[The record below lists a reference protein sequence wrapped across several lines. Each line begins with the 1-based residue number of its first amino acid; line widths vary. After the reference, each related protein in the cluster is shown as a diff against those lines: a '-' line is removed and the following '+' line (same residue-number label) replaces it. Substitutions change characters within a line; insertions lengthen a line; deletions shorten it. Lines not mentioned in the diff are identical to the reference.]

1 MLQLA
6 IGSLALQ
13 VPASTVTKGSPLV
26 AGTTGLVVPTA
37 QFAKPEA
44 CAMDGGRITGTA
56 VRMDQYNGMVVPVEG
71 KPTGLPGRASLG
83 DSAKLDPAGS
93 APGVPALWWPHHG
106 HRPPHGPVQWPRLHD
121 DGGDGGP
128 SGPDGEPRRQNRI
141 APDALRAEACQLS
154 GGRITGTVR
163 RMDQYNGLDCTT
175 TEVTEGLA
183 GPMAS
188 LGDSIDVDAA
198 ALRPEACQLSGGESR
213 ITGTVRRM
221 DQYNGL
227 DCTTTEATEGLP
239 GPMASLGDK
248 AKFAPDALRAEACQ
262 LGGGRPSGWVVRM
275 DPYNGM
281 DMTTDAFP
289 RE

>member
-71 KPTGLPGRASLG
+71 KPTGLPGPMASLG
-83 DSAKLDPAGS
+83 DSAKFDPA
-93 APGVPALWWPHHG
+93 
-106 HRPPHGPVQWPRLHD
+106 
-121 DGGDGGP
+121 
-128 SGPDGEPRRQNRI
+128 E
-141 APDALRAEACQLS
+141 LRAEACQL
-154 GGRITGTVR
+154 GGG
-163 RMDQYNGLDCTT
+163 
-175 TEVTEGLA
+175 
-183 GPMAS
+183 
-188 LGDSIDVDAA
+188 
-198 ALRPEACQLSGGESR
+198 R

>member
-1 MLQLA
+1 MSWIPFPSLAHNLNSTTFPMLQLA

-71 KPTGLPGRASLG
+71 KPTGLPGPMASLG
-83 DSAKLDPAGS
+83 DSAKFDPA
-93 APGVPALWWPHHG
+93 
-106 HRPPHGPVQWPRLHD
+106 
-121 DGGDGGP
+121 
-128 SGPDGEPRRQNRI
+128 E
-141 APDALRAEACQLS
+141 LRAEACQLG

-175 TEVTEGLA
+175 AEVTKGLA

-198 ALRPEACQLSGGESR
+198 ALRPEACQLSGGR